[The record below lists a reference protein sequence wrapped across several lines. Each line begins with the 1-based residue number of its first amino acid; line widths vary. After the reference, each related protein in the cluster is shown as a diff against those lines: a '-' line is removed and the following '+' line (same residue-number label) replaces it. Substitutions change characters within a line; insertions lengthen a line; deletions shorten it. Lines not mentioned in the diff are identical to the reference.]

1 MECGIFALKLYWIID
16 LEQELLL
23 KSKVSEVNT
32 RIFDQLAMEVYLF
45 QYNNN
50 KIYRQFCDA
59 ITRSNDRLRPP
70 YFLPIETFK
79 THVISTRKE
88 IGTHYFESSGTTG
101 LVNSKHYV
109 DDVEFYLRL
118 ARKGFESAYGPLE
131 KYSILALL
139 PHYLE
144 RNHSSLLAMIDDFI
158 AHSRPQK
165 SGYFLDN
172 HQELYTALI
181 NNKNNGIPTILFGVS
196 FALLDFVEKYQLD
209 FPQLIVFE
217 TGGMK
222 GRREELTKNQLH
234 YYIKNAFNVQNVHS
248 EYGMTELL
256 SQAWSP
262 GEGVFYPTATMK
274 VVIRE
279 ATDPFTVEKTGKAGV
294 VHIIDLA
301 NVETCSFIATQDL
314 GIDHGNNSF
323 SILGRVAAAD
333 LRGCNL
339 MVE

>member
-1 MECGIFALKLYWIID
+1 MKR
-16 LEQELLL
+16 
-23 KSKVSEVNT
+23 KVSMVDTED
-32 RIFDQLAMEVYLF
+32 FDQLALEVFLF
-45 QYNNN
+45 QYNHN

-59 ITRSNDRLRPP
+59 IMRSNDRLKPP

-79 THVISTRKE
+79 THSVTTRKE

-101 LVNSKHYV
+101 LVNSRHYV

-144 RNHSSLLAMIDDFI
+144 RTHSSLLAMIDDFM
-158 AHSRPQK
+158 AHSIPQK
-165 SGYFLDN
+165 SGYFLNN
-172 HQELYTALI
+172 HEDLYSALI
-181 NNKNNGIPTILFGVS
+181 ANKNSGVPTLLFGVS
-196 FALLDFVEKYQLD
+196 FALLDFVEKYHLD
-209 FPQLIVFE
+209 FPQLIVME

-222 GRREELTKNQLH
+222 GRREELTKSQLH
-234 YYIKNAFNVQNVHS
+234 YYIKKSFNIQNVHS

-256 SQAWSP
+256 SQAWSQ
-262 GEGVFYPTATMK
+262 GEGVFYPTPTMK
-274 VVIRE
+274 VIIRE
-279 ATDPFTVEKTGKAGV
+279 TTDPFTDEKMGKAGV

-314 GIDHGNNSF
+314 GIDHGNHSF